1 MIKLVRPIKPKQLD
15 DETIRLLTQRFIN
28 NRKDSV
34 WNQPYIKD
42 TLLESSHGKCC
53 YCECNCDKGNLHIEH
68 FHPKSLYPE
77 EVVCW
82 ENLLLSCAKCNRAK
96 GTLDTVNNRLVN
108 PYDDDPKDYIG
119 INAAYML
126 IGVDQNGVGE
136 FFINTIYK
144 NGYVFKL
151 ALQYHTIYT
160 QFQMDL
166 ENLYNIYNVIDI
178 DIDKNSDSLVSKL
191 CNILEMVQS
200 DKPYSGALSAL
211 VINNSN
217 FIYLKNKIESSLS
230 DDLISDFYNL
240 YNKALNNALRFFP

>member
-1 MIKLVRPIKPKQLD
+1 MIKLVRPIKPQQLD
-15 DETIRLLTQRFIN
+15 DETIRLLTQRFN
-28 NRKDSV
+28 NNQKDSV

-42 TLLESSHGKCC
+42 TLLESSNEKCC
-53 YCECNCDKGNLHIEH
+53 YCECKCDKGNLHIEH

-82 ENLLLSCAKCNRAK
+82 DNLLLSCAKCNRAK
-96 GTLDTVNNRLVN
+96 GTLDTVSNKLIN

-119 INAAYML
+119 INKAYIL

-136 FFINTIYK
+136 FFINTIFK
-144 NGYVFKL
+144 NGYIFKL

-166 ENLYNIYNVIDI
+166 ENLYNIYNARDI
-178 DIDKNSDSLVSKL
+178 EKNSDRLVSKL

-211 VINNSN
+211 VINDLY
-217 FIYLKNKIESSLS
+217 FIYLKNKIENSLS
-230 DDLISDFYNL
+230 DDLISDFSYL
-240 YNKALNNALRFFP
+240 YNEALNNALRFFP

>member
-1 MIKLVRPIKPKQLD
+1 MIKLIRPIKPQQLD

-42 TLLESSHGKCC
+42 TLFESSYGKCC
-53 YCECNCDKGNLHIEH
+53 YCECKYDKGNLHIEH
-68 FHPKSLYPE
+68 FHPKSLYPK

-82 ENLLLSCAKCNRAK
+82 ENLLLSCANCNRAK
-96 GTLDTVNNRLVN
+96 GTLDTVNNKLVN

-119 INAAYML
+119 INKEYIL

-151 ALQYHTIYT
+151 ALKYHTIYT
-160 QFQMDL
+160 QFQIDL
-166 ENLYNIYNVIDI
+166 EDLYNIYNSRE
-178 DIDKNSDSLVSKL
+178 IDKNSDSLVSKL

-200 DKPYSGALSAL
+200 DKPFSGALSAL

-217 FIYLKNKIESSLS
+217 FIYLKNKITSSFS
-230 DDLISDFYNL
+230 DDLISDFYYL
-240 YNKALNNALRFFP
+240 YNKALDNALRFFP